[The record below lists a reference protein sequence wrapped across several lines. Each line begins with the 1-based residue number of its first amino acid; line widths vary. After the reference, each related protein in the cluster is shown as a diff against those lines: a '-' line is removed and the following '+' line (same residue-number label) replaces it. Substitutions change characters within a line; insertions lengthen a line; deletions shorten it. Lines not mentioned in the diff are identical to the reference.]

1 MKLENYEL
9 EKKLGEGAFGE
20 VWLTSKKDD
29 TKKYATKKMDREEI
43 EKSESMKYLRNEIA
57 ILQYLNH
64 PNIVKFQEVKK
75 TKKHFYIIMEYCN
88 GGDLSKALEIYIE
101 KYGKPFDEKLVQHFM
116 KQIISAFRYIHE
128 KKIIHRDVKLE
139 NILLHYDDEE
149 DKKNFNLM
157 KAQVKIIDFGFACK
171 ISKEGLQYSVLGS
184 PINMDPLILKKLN
197 SSHNPKFKKEKQL
210 GYNEMADIWSIGT
223 ICYEMLIGSPAF
235 DSQDMEELVKRVE
248 DGSYSIP
255 TSLSHEVV
263 SFMNGML
270 QYDGKRRLTA
280 AQLSRH
286 DFLNKDIKDFH
297 PIDLQKVS
305 KKVDE
310 NGLHI
315 NAKNNTSIW
324 SIFNANSENL
334 LTSIVGNQFIKPIDE
349 KEEIA
354 FENLKKKDPNV
365 TTASFL
371 QLPSKGIPDN
381 PTDKKVTGMTKE
393 EMEKFKDSNYV
404 FSGSIFD

>member
-88 GGDLSKALEIYIE
+88 GGDLSKALEKYIE

-139 NILLHYDDEE
+139 NILLHYEDEE

-235 DSQDMEELVKRVE
+235 DSQDMEELVKKVE

>member
-88 GGDLSKALEIYIE
+88 GGDLSKALEKYIE

-139 NILLHYDDEE
+139 NILLHYEDEE

-235 DSQDMEELVKRVE
+235 DSQDMEELAK
-248 DGSYSIP
+248 SI
-255 TSLSHEVV
+255 
-263 SFMNGML
+263 
-270 QYDGKRRLTA
+270 
-280 AQLSRH
+280 
-286 DFLNKDIKDFH
+286 
-297 PIDLQKVS
+297 
-305 KKVDE
+305 KK
-310 NGLHI
+310 
-315 NAKNNTSIW
+315 S
-324 SIFNANSENL
+324 
-334 LTSIVGNQFIKPIDE
+334 
-349 KEEIA
+349 
-354 FENLKKKDPNV
+354 
-365 TTASFL
+365 
-371 QLPSKGIPDN
+371 
-381 PTDKKVTGMTKE
+381 
-393 EMEKFKDSNYV
+393 
-404 FSGSIFD
+404 

>member
-88 GGDLSKALEIYIE
+88 GGDLSKALEKYIE

-139 NILLHYDDEE
+139 NILLHYEDEE

-248 DGSYSIP
+248 DGNYSIP

>member
-88 GGDLSKALEIYIE
+88 GGDLSKALEKYIE

-157 KAQVKIIDFGFACK
+157 KANVK
-171 ISKEGLQYSVLGS
+171 
-184 PINMDPLILKKLN
+184 N
-197 SSHNPKFKKEKQL
+197 H
-210 GYNEMADIWSIGT
+210 
-223 ICYEMLIGSPAF
+223 
-235 DSQDMEELVKRVE
+235 
-248 DGSYSIP
+248 
-255 TSLSHEVV
+255 
-263 SFMNGML
+263 
-270 QYDGKRRLTA
+270 
-280 AQLSRH
+280 
-286 DFLNKDIKDFH
+286 
-297 PIDLQKVS
+297 
-305 KKVDE
+305 
-310 NGLHI
+310 
-315 NAKNNTSIW
+315 
-324 SIFNANSENL
+324 
-334 LTSIVGNQFIKPIDE
+334 
-349 KEEIA
+349 
-354 FENLKKKDPNV
+354 
-365 TTASFL
+365 
-371 QLPSKGIPDN
+371 
-381 PTDKKVTGMTKE
+381 
-393 EMEKFKDSNYV
+393 
-404 FSGSIFD
+404 

>member
-88 GGDLSKALEIYIE
+88 GGDLSKALEKYIE

-235 DSQDMEELVKRVE
+235 DSQDMEELVKKVE